1 MRIVPAVRDYLRS
14 LPVFAGSIREF
25 DIDTVPSAPAEL
37 FTRWLLEAVNDGV
50 VEPHA
55 MTLSTNDAAG
65 HPDARTLILKDLEND
80 RWWFATN
87 AGSAK
92 GIQLASCPAAALTF
106 YWPAVARQIRVRG
119 TVTTGSPEMNAA
131 DFRARGVRARAVALV
146 SQESQSLIDRPTC
159 AQAVEQ
165 AESRLAADPD
175 LVSPDWTV
183 YAIAASTVEF
193 WQADKQR
200 QHIRIRYTRTD
211 DGAWRH
217 TLLWP

>member
-1 MRIVPAVRDYLRS
+1 MRDYLRS
-14 LPVFAGSIREF
+14 LPVFAGSISEF
-25 DIDTVPSAPAEL
+25 DTDTVPSAPAEL
-37 FTRWLLEAVNDGV
+37 FARWLREAVNDGV

-87 AGSAK
+87 ARSAK
-92 GIQLASCPAAALTF
+92 GIQLVSCPAAALTF
-106 YWPAVARQIRVRG
+106 YWPSVARQVRVRG